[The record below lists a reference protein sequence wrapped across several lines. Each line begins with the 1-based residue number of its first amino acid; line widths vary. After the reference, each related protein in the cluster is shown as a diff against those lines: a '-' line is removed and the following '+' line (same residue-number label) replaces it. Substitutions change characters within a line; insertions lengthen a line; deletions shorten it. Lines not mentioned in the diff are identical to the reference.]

1 MNGFQTKKAVKP
13 PYFTGEDAKIA
24 GKCGLMTDLYLV
36 RTVPFCYKRTK
47 DTSATENLQRLPMA
61 SGQRHGFVFE
71 QEVCMQQTNGK
82 RALKAHKPQKNS
94 WRKEI
99 QHYGVVYL
107 MFLVPLAILI
117 LFKYIPMYGAQIAFR
132 NYKPTLGVLA
142 SPWVGWKY
150 FTKFFESQ
158 YFFITIKN
166 TLVLNFY
173 SLLTF
178 PLCLVFALML
188 KYAKLPR
195 MAKSVQM
202 ISYAPHF
209 ISTVVVCGL
218 LTQFLNP
225 RIGVI
230 NKLIQAMGGRA
241 VNWMGRET
249 AFKHIYVWS
258 DVWQHLGFNSII
270 FISALAGISPDLHE
284 AAIVDGASLKQRIIH
299 VDIPGVLPT
308 FIVLLILRFGSLMS
322 IGYEKVL
329 LLQNDLNRA
338 ASEIIST
345 YTYKIA
351 LQSMIPQYSYAS
363 AIGLFTSVVNLIML
377 VSVNGLTK
385 KLSGSSL
392 W

>member
-1 MNGFQTKKAVKP
+1 MSRKK
-13 PYFTGEDAKIA
+13 KI
-24 GKCGLMTDLYLV
+24 GRSVEKISWRREWDKYHELYL
-36 RTVPFCYKRTK
+36 
-47 DTSATENLQRLPMA
+47 L
-61 SGQRHGFVFE
+61 
-71 QEVCMQQTNGK
+71 
-82 RALKAHKPQKNS
+82 
-94 WRKEI
+94 
-99 QHYGVVYL
+99 
-107 MFLVPLAILI
+107 FLIPLAILI
-117 LFKYIPMYGAQIAFR
+117 VFKYIPMYGAQIAFR
-132 NYKPTLGVLA
+132 NYKVTKGIWN
-142 SPWVGWKY
+142 SEWVGMQN
-150 FTKFFESQ
+150 FTKFFNSP
-158 YFFITIKN
+158 YFKTTIVN
-166 TLVLNFY
+166 TLVLNIY
-173 SLLTF
+173 SLATF
-178 PLCLVFALML
+178 PLGIVFALML
-188 KYAKLPR
+188 KYAPMRRFGK
-195 MAKSVQM
+195 AVQM

-230 NKLIQAMGGRA
+230 NKLIQAMGGSA

-351 LQSMIPQYSYAS
+351 LQWMIPQYSYAS